1 MNKRVA
7 EIELNINAVRV
18 NEIEKATQGDTNT
31 HFLHLTF
38 ANGVELE
45 GYNLQVTY
53 MPPYPETVPYIDV
66 YTNLK
71 LLIPNALLRRSG
83 KVTVDFAL
91 SKGEEILTVN
101 KSFTFEVVRTING
114 SSITA
119 FPEGNLK
126 LTLAQQIEQIAQLT
140 EQAQG
145 ILDEYNR
152 NSEEKLNDY
161 NKNATSKVDTF
172 NTNAQTKT
180 TTFNENVSTKNQ
192 EFDKKVQQEVE
203 SLHTT
208 VVKYVEEN
216 KEELRGPQG
225 IQGIQGE
232 KGEKG
237 DKGEQGIQGV
247 KGDTGDIGPQG
258 PTGPQGEK
266 GDTGE
271 RGPQGVQ
278 GEKGDKGE
286 KGDIGPQGMKGDT
299 GEQGPP
305 GTTDYEELEN
315 KPDLLLKGNIPQ
327 SLNNAEKILAALQAN
342 GGLNFDEN
350 LLYLNDEGTKKV
362 GFYYLDRLKNGIF
375 ECIEE
380 TTEKVNNSAKF
391 KDISNKSNSD
401 RLDNLFTY
409 ELVKSFESSDFNQEI
424 IVADIQE
431 LFISYAEQFS
441 AEIVVVASYD
451 FGSFG
456 RARTSAIKV
465 ALLSKQNEGKEI
477 YNFGSAS
484 SKVTLTY
491 DWWTGTIKATLQ
503 DTKIYFKVYV
513 LKFFN

>member
-7 EIELNINAVRV
+7 KIELSINAVRI
-18 NEIEKATQGDTNT
+18 NEVEKATQGDTNT

-38 ANGVELE
+38 MNGVELE

-53 MPPYPETVPYIDV
+53 MPPYPETVPYVDV
-66 YTNLK
+66 YTDLK
-71 LLIPNALLRRSG
+71 QELDILIPNVLLRRTG
-83 KVTVDFAL
+83 KIRVDFAL
-91 SKGEEILTVN
+91 SKEEEILTVN
-101 KSFTFEVVRTING
+101 KSFIFEVIKTING

-140 EQAQG
+140 EQAQE
-145 ILDEYNR
+145 ILDEYNK
-152 NSEEKLNDY
+152 NSEEKLNEY

-225 IQGIQGE
+225 IQGE

-237 DKGEQGIQGV
+237 DKGEQGTQGV
-247 KGDTGDIGPQG
+247 
-258 PTGPQGEK
+258 
-266 GDTGE
+266 
-271 RGPQGVQ
+271 
-278 GEKGDKGE
+278 
-286 KGDIGPQGMKGDT
+286 KGDT

-327 SLNNAEKILAALQAN
+327 SLNNAEKIVTALQAN

-380 TTEKVNNSAKF
+380 TTEKVNNVAKF

-401 RLDNLFTY
+401 RLDNLRTKKGKLILSITSTFVDGEKIISETFNSSFLNNDVYLICIQSNSVSCMSFLIKRLEGSFSSPITQARGATATLLLDNNGVVIFGDVRNIIGLEIY
-409 ELVKSFESSDFNQEI
+409 EL
-424 IVADIQE
+424 
-431 LFISYAEQFS
+431 
-441 AEIVVVASYD
+441 
-451 FGSFG
+451 
-456 RARTSAIKV
+456 
-465 ALLSKQNEGKEI
+465 
-477 YNFGSAS
+477 
-484 SKVTLTY
+484 
-491 DWWTGTIKATLQ
+491 TI
-503 DTKIYFKVYV
+503 
-513 LKFFN
+513 N

>member
-7 EIELNINAVRV
+7 KIELSINAVRI
-18 NEIEKATQGDTNT
+18 NEVEKATQGDTNT

-38 ANGVELE
+38 MNGVELE

-53 MPPYPETVPYIDV
+53 MPPYPETVPYVDV
-66 YTNLK
+66 YTDLK
-71 LLIPNALLRRSG
+71 QELDILIPNVLLRRTG
-83 KVTVDFAL
+83 KIRVDFAL
-91 SKGEEILTVN
+91 SKEEEILTVN
-101 KSFTFEVVRTING
+101 KSFIFEVIKTING

-140 EQAQG
+140 EQAQE
-145 ILDEYNR
+145 ILDEYNK
-152 NSEEKLNDY
+152 NSEEKLNEY

-225 IQGIQGE
+225 IQGE

-237 DKGEQGIQGV
+237 DKGEQGTQGV
-247 KGDTGDIGPQG
+247 
-258 PTGPQGEK
+258 
-266 GDTGE
+266 
-271 RGPQGVQ
+271 
-278 GEKGDKGE
+278 
-286 KGDIGPQGMKGDT
+286 KGDT

-327 SLNNAEKILAALQAN
+327 SLNNAEKIVTALQAN

-380 TTEKVNNSAKF
+380 TTEKVNNVAKF

-401 RLDNLFTY
+401 RLDNLFKL
-409 ELVKSFESSDFNQEI
+409 ELVVS
-424 IVADIQE
+424 
-431 LFISYAEQFS
+431 
-441 AEIVVVASYD
+441 
-451 FGSFG
+451 
-456 RARTSAIKV
+456 
-465 ALLSKQNEGKEI
+465 KEI
-477 YNFGSAS
+477 KHEDSPPPEGITSHYTTVFDITKDKLDKGLYYLTAETMMRSYPTPKYVICRFVPDNTNSQILNFEEILKLDYARGRLS
-484 SKVTLTY
+484 LTEDKTNIY
-491 DWWTGTIKATLQ
+491 FGADSGAFTNHLEI
-503 DTKIYFKVYV
+503 KIY
-513 LKFFN
+513 KFIW